1 MRRRILAVGATLVAL
16 VALVT
21 GPAAVGGANPQLLEV
36 QSMTGLPKA
45 YTGSQLPVRGLNGG
59 GFPWVVDMAKAEL
72 SSGGFLELRVRHLV
86 IDPNDPAAIGKGLAG
101 SNPSPT
107 FRAVVSCL
115 TVAGGTMNVMSDPFP
130 ATTGVGGGSGTI
142 ETQLALPSPC
152 LAPILFVTSPAGAWF
167 ATTGG

>member
-1 MRRRILAVGATLVAL
+1 MRRRILAIGAALLALVAL
-16 VALVT
+16 VA

-36 QSMTGLPKA
+36 QSMTGLPTA
-45 YTGSQLPVRGLNGG
+45 YTGSQRPVRGLDGG
-59 GFPWVVDMAKAEL
+59 GLPWVVGLAKAEL
-72 SSGGFLELRVRHLV
+72 SSGGFLQLRVRHLV
-86 IDPNDPAAIGKGLAG
+86 IDPNDPVAISKGLAG
-101 SNPSPT
+101 SNPSPA

-115 TVAGGTMNVMSDPFP
+115 TATGGTVNAMSDPFP

-142 ETQLALPSPC
+142 ETQLSLPSPC